1 MAFLELIDIHK
12 SYFLGKEELPVLKG
26 ISLGFEKGEFV
37 SILGESGGGKSTLM
51 NIIGGLDR
59 EFSGDLL
66 IDGQK
71 LDHTQEKQV
80 DDYRRAR
87 IGYIYQSYNLISHLT
102 VLENVLISL
111 EMTSLNRQQRIQ
123 RAKELLTQVGLADQL
138 KKHPN
143 QLSGGQKQRVAI
155 ARALASDP
163 QIILADE
170 PTGALDSQNTQEV
183 LELLKQI
190 AADGRLVIAVTHS
203 QEVASHGTRIVH
215 LEDGVIDSDRRL
227 KAAYSVPQ
235 KQPKFTSRAL
245 TAMASYQNAFKH
257 LLYHFQ
263 QNSLIVLGTAIGIF
277 AVLLF
282 SGLGNGVNSY
292 IQDQINSLANPQV
305 ITIAGNPNGKYLSE
319 QKAQTSM
326 QQAGSDP
333 TQYAISQKQINK
345 LKKIKHVVKVQ
356 SGYQLSSYTLSAANK
371 KATGSTLQTYTAA
384 YTNNVLKNGSWPQQ
398 GELVLDRSLG
408 EQLFGNLSAKK
419 MIGKT
424 VKVNYNWLTSNG
436 QPVQASGSFKISGI
450 IDGKKAG
457 TMMLANYQSIKASLQ
472 KANAMTS
479 PNFLSVKV
487 GQLDQ
492 VEAAAK
498 KMRHLKTAG
507 KYDFAVITIGSL
519 LKTVNRYVSL
529 ASTVLAAIA
538 GISLL
543 VSALMIIVTMYMSVA
558 ERTKEIGILRALGER
573 RKDIRRLFTSESLLL
588 GFFAAILGLVI
599 AWSVGALLNHAL
611 YGLIKYNIVQM
622 NLSNVI
628 FAFAAAMIIAFIAA
642 LLPARKA
649 SRLNPIDALSAE

>member
-66 IDGQK
+66 VDGQK

-111 EMTSLNRQQRIQ
+111 EMTTLNRQQRLE
-123 RAKELLTQVGLADQL
+123 RAKQLLHQVGLGDQL

-170 PTGALDSQNTQEV
+170 PTGALDSKNTQEV

-203 QEVASHGTRIVH
+203 QEVASHGTRVVH
-215 LEDGVIDSDRRL
+215 MEDGVIDSDRRL
-227 KAAYSVPQ
+227 RAAYPVPER
-235 KQPKFTSRAL
+235 KVEFESRTL

-257 LLYHFQ
+257 LFYHFQ

-292 IQDQINSLANPQV
+292 IQDQIDSLANPQV
-305 ITIAGNPNGKYLSE
+305 VTITNNPAGKYLSE
-319 QKAQTSM
+319 QKAQASV
-326 QQAGSDP
+326 QQASNDP
-333 TQYAISQKQINK
+333 TQHTITQKQVNK
-345 LKKIKHVVKVQ
+345 LKKIKHVTKVQ
-356 SGYQLSSYTLSAANK
+356 TGYQLSNYTLNVGNK
-371 KATGSTLQTYTAA
+371 KATGSTLQTYTAT
-384 YTNNVLKNGSWPQQ
+384 YTSNVLKQGSWPHQ
-398 GELVLDRSLG
+398 GEIVLDRSMG
-408 EQLFGNLSAKK
+408 EQLFGNISAKK
-419 MIGKT
+419 MIGK
-424 VKVNYNWLTSNG
+424 KVQLNYNWLTSAS
-436 QPVQASGSFKISGI
+436 QPVQASGSYKISGI

-457 TMMLANYQSIKASLQ
+457 TMMLANYASIKTSLQ
-472 KANAMTS
+472 KAKAMTS

-487 GQLDQ
+487 NSMDQ

-498 KMRHLKTAG
+498 KMSHLKTDG

-599 AWSVGALLNHAL
+599 AWAAGGILNHAL

-628 FAFAAAMIIAFIAA
+628 FAFVAAMVIAFIAA

>member
-227 KAAYSVPQ
+227 KAAYPVPQ

-408 EQLFGNLSAKK
+408 EQLFSNLSAKK

>member
-1 MAFLELIDIHK
+1 
-12 SYFLGKEELPVLKG
+12 
-26 ISLGFEKGEFV
+26 
-37 SILGESGGGKSTLM
+37 
-51 NIIGGLDR
+51 
-59 EFSGDLL
+59 
-66 IDGQK
+66 
-71 LDHTQEKQV
+71 
-80 DDYRRAR
+80 
-87 IGYIYQSYNLISHLT
+87 
-102 VLENVLISL
+102 
-111 EMTSLNRQQRIQ
+111 
-123 RAKELLTQVGLADQL
+123 
-138 KKHPN
+138 
-143 QLSGGQKQRVAI
+143 
-155 ARALASDP
+155 
-163 QIILADE
+163 
-170 PTGALDSQNTQEV
+170 
-183 LELLKQI
+183 
-190 AADGRLVIAVTHS
+190 
-203 QEVASHGTRIVH
+203 
-215 LEDGVIDSDRRL
+215 
-227 KAAYSVPQ
+227 
-235 KQPKFTSRAL
+235 
-245 TAMASYQNAFKH
+245 
-257 LLYHFQ
+257 
-263 QNSLIVLGTAIGIF
+263 
-277 AVLLF
+277 
-282 SGLGNGVNSY
+282 
-292 IQDQINSLANPQV
+292 
-305 ITIAGNPNGKYLSE
+305 
-319 QKAQTSM
+319 
-326 QQAGSDP
+326 
-333 TQYAISQKQINK
+333 
-345 LKKIKHVVKVQ
+345 
-356 SGYQLSSYTLSAANK
+356 
-371 KATGSTLQTYTAA
+371 
-384 YTNNVLKNGSWPQQ
+384 
-398 GELVLDRSLG
+398 
-408 EQLFGNLSAKK
+408 
-419 MIGKT
+419 
-424 VKVNYNWLTSNG
+424 